1 MIKKYEGFR
10 DLFKKNKLI
19 IPVKPGIPP
28 PPIPNPIRF
37 TQIVINFKPAWSE
50 IKIGKIPIINTEDDL
65 LSALS
70 EEKIWINEVKLTGSA
85 FMMSDKWGDFE
96 NKFRKFLTKR
106 LPLPNAVPDQIERLL
121 MNLEDW
127 GFDGKIEYEKDRSP
141 FNTKIAAT
149 MRIKSSDDYSIRP
162 NIIEN
167 LIKLINE

>member
-1 MIKKYEGFR
+1 
-10 DLFKKNKLI
+10 
-19 IPVKPGIPP
+19 
-28 PPIPNPIRF
+28 
-37 TQIVINFKPAWSE
+37 
-50 IKIGKIPIINTEDDL
+50 
-65 LSALS
+65 
-70 EEKIWINEVKLTGSA
+70 
-85 FMMSDKWGDFE
+85 MMSDKWGDFE
-96 NKFRKFLTKR
+96 NKFKKFLTKR

-167 LIKLINE
+167 LIKLISE